1 MRWQFR
7 NILPETE
14 AKEKDIRIRQQDAI
28 RQREATRGLN
38 HSLQT
43 TTGETI
49 SFNFH
54 MRSISLHSSSLRR
67 HHSYPFFLY
76 IFFFSLCW
84 CSKEEE
90 YAISYISYMYDIVC
104 LYTSF
109 FRMKRT
115 TAELARSRRRTPR
128 RPGKR
133 RRTSTGSRRSNCPLG
148 MP

>member
-1 MRWQFR
+1 MQFASGKPR
-7 NILPETE
+7 VVSIT
-14 AKEKDIRIRQQDAI
+14 ASRQQQVKLFLLIFICGA
-28 RQREATRGLN
+28 
-38 HSLQT
+38 
-43 TTGETI
+43 
-49 SFNFH
+49 
-54 MRSISLHSSSLRR
+54 
-67 HHSYPFFLY
+67 FLY
-76 IFFFSLCW
+76 IPPHSVVIILIPFSFILFSILCW
-84 CSKEEE
+84 CSKKEE